1 MALAVVG
8 HHTLCHILWTY
19 SSLLQAEMVPCCYG
33 CWSRVRVGNHEMEF
47 VIKMHEKPASHTTPV
62 PLKSVSTGQMA
73 QIDPHLHVHFI
84 ALCPCP
90 CKWSRRGGHASFI
103 SRLHLFYVSAYLHMR
118 PLNSSMTLLYRL
130 PLMWR
135 WRVELCQS
143 PVYLLYTQE
152 IRLMSKTSWNQNER
166 LACRGWNVFLF

>member
-90 CKWSRRGGHASFI
+90 CKWSRRSGGRFYIASTSVLCLGIPAHASIKQQYDSF
-103 SRLHLFYVSAYLHMR
+103 
-118 PLNSSMTLLYRL
+118 YRL